1 MKTDKIKVGITHGDI
16 NGIGYEIIIK
26 TLNDAKILDMCTP
39 IVYGSPKV
47 AAYHRKAL
55 NITNFSFNNIKG
67 SEEAN
72 LKRGNIINCIDDT
85 VRVEL
90 GKSTEVAGKSSFQAL
105 EAAMADLKDNKIDLL
120 VTAPINKKNI
130 QSENF
135 EFPGHTEYLNS
146 FYKDSEALMLML
158 SDSLKVAVVTGHIPL
173 SKVSEN
179 LSSEIILKK
188 IKILNQSL
196 IQDFSIRK
204 PKIAILALNPHAGDD
219 GVLGTEESE
228 IIVPAI
234 EQAQKQNIL
243 AFGPYP
249 ADGFFGSNQFSKF
262 DAVLAMY
269 HDQGLIP
276 FKALSFDEGI
286 NYTAGLPIIRTS
298 PAHGTAYEITGQNI
312 ASPVSFRNALFYA
325 IDIYKSRMLYKELN
339 SNPLQSIDINEIE
352 N

>member
-47 AAYHRKAL
+47 AAYHRKAI

>member
-173 SKVSEN
+173 SKV
-179 LSSEIILKK
+179 
-188 IKILNQSL
+188 
-196 IQDFSIRK
+196 
-204 PKIAILALNPHAGDD
+204 
-219 GVLGTEESE
+219 
-228 IIVPAI
+228 
-234 EQAQKQNIL
+234 
-243 AFGPYP
+243 
-249 ADGFFGSNQFSKF
+249 
-262 DAVLAMY
+262 
-269 HDQGLIP
+269 
-276 FKALSFDEGI
+276 
-286 NYTAGLPIIRTS
+286 
-298 PAHGTAYEITGQNI
+298 
-312 ASPVSFRNALFYA
+312 
-325 IDIYKSRMLYKELN
+325 
-339 SNPLQSIDINEIE
+339 
-352 N
+352 